1 MKSFRQFI
9 IEGADPDVSWRQFLK
24 RVKKKAGLGANEDL
38 PKGEAERL
46 KKLFDDQYKRPT
58 TKKGTGISDIEGT
71 DELGPEKRGGRSIK
85 DRENTSRIYDQE
97 KLDQRK
103 LAAQERTRFKK
114 TTKAER
120 SRHIGKPTHISKKH
134 GVKYTPPTKLSKAEQ
149 ELIDAGKF
157 RRAKKSTNPEKI
169 SDVKKKIDDL
179 DARNK
184 KYQSREYST
193 STQSKNRY
201 GGKSVQD
208 SRGRWVPDPVDDGK
222 PIKEPGKS
230 ARRRTPTK
238 SVEQLKKEIESRTDG
253 RKSNKPPKS
262 TTTRVKGSTFKGNK
276 PLGKPS
282 PVPGGTTPSKP
293 TPVDFQTKR
302 STPKDFKPRGSSTP
316 KFDKSYNPK
325 APDSRNPLKTKQKV
339 VKQSDVSK
347 RIKQIYVDYNKKL
360 KAKMQQK
367 LWSGGN
373 PSPDPWKSTDY
384 IDPPKK
390 TEVIDQRKVSKR
402 ASKFTKDTN
411 TARIEKLSKG
421 RVKID
426 YGMPKPEKGT
436 VLRKVDPP
444 KVKTQLSPDT
454 VRSVN
459 PQSNINTPYDKSK
472 ATKTFKDMAS
482 DSRSKIS
489 RKGLVGRSK
498 EYVKNLTNKIKSAF
512 TKSKTK
518 VTTTSTPKSTP
529 KTRGTSKITSSG
541 GKEIRSKLNQISKKP
556 KTKFKL
562 GSTSKI
568 TGALTGFDAYQQ
580 EREAGSSQGRSVSSG
595 ILQGTGSAV
604 GYQVVSNVA
613 KQALKYAPIPR
624 WTKGVLEIGA
634 GLVGSTALQDKTKQ
648 AYDYVFPSK
657 TKKTKTTNNNKKL
670 LVPPISKKKSKPVD
684 LSNTTLSLTQYD
696 PSLDRSKSKN
706 K

>member
-24 RVKKKAGLGANEDL
+24 RAKKKAGLGANEDL

-103 LAAQERTRFKK
+103 LAAQERTKFKK

-134 GVKYTPPTKLSKAEQ
+134 GVKYTPPTKLPKAEQ

-262 TTTRVKGSTFKGNK
+262 KTTRVKGSTFKGNK

-316 KFDKSYNPK
+316 KFDRSYNPK
-325 APDSRNPLKTKQKV
+325 APDSSNPN
-339 VKQSDVSK
+339 
-347 RIKQIYVDYNKKL
+347 R
-360 KAKMQQK
+360 
-367 LWSGGN
+367 
-373 PSPDPWKSTDY
+373 
-384 IDPPKK
+384 
-390 TEVIDQRKVSKR
+390 IDQREVSKR

-613 KQALKYAPIPR
+613 KQALKYAPIPG
-624 WTKGVLEIGA
+624 WTKGALQIGA
-634 GLVGSTALQDKTKQ
+634 GLYGATAAKDKTKQ